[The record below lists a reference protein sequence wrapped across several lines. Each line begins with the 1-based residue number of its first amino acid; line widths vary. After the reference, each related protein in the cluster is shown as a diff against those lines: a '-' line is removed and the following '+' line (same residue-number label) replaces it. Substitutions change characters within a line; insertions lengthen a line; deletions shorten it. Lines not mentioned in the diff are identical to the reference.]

1 MVAFASVAGQLSFR
15 VIVHLAV
22 FAGECGVHL
31 EHVVTRLYCA
41 AWCTA
46 QPRYTALVVAEV

>member
-1 MVAFASVAGQLSFR
+1 VVAFASVAGQLSFR